1 MERSRELISETR
13 WSISK
18 GTISCV

>member
-18 GTISCV
+18 GTISYV

>member
-18 GTISCV
+18 GTISYM